1 MSQDQ
6 INSIDRRVTTLE
18 VHRENDNVLLLSI
31 KKGQDAMGGRLLA
44 QMEKEE
50 SWRWKV
56 AAALIGV
63 LLSVCLGLISVI
75 YSNIGVTP
83 S

>member
-1 MSQDQ
+1 MESQDQ

-18 VHRENDNVLLLSI
+18 VYRGTDNLLLLRIEKS
-31 KKGQDAMGGRLLA
+31 QTAMSGRLLKHI
-44 QMEKEE
+44 ENEE

-56 AAALIGV
+56 AAALIAS
-63 LLSVCLGLISVI
+63 LMTVCIGLISVI
-75 YSNIGVTP
+75 YSTIGAA

>member
-1 MSQDQ
+1 MLQDR
-6 INSIDRRVTTLE
+6 INNIDRRVSALE
-18 VHRENDNVLLLSI
+18 AYRDGDNVLLLKI
-31 KKGQDAMGGRLLA
+31 EKGQNAMSGRFLA
-44 QMEKEE
+44 HMEKEE
-50 SWRWKV
+50 SRRWKA

-75 YSNIGVTP
+75 YSNIGAIP